1 MPPMSAPVQRRH
13 RSALAAVGARR
24 RPGGGGAAV
33 RGPGRGVAPGP
44 PRRRGGPGALQ
55 GEFDLA
61 VERHDEARTQL
72 AALQV
77 EVNDTQATVET
88 LIARSAGNHEQAE
101 TIVRALYRG
110 AGQHAVTAVLPAD
123 GIGDAGRR
131 LGYLGAGQPAQD
143 AVLERLVSDRV
154 AMEADL
160 ARLGEARS
168 AATATEAEL
177 DRIRFDVESM
187 LADQEREVSEL
198 EAAIARAVAE
208 HAAREQASAPG
219 TRVPG
224 AAASRAA
231 GVAGPAEEPTLAD
244 VSAPDEPSGGDGGAG
259 SGTNT
264 PPEQPASPDVPDRP
278 SATTVPGP
286 DREPPPV
293 SAPAPNSGGETAV
306 EAALSQVGK
315 PYLWG
320 ADGPDAYDCSGLML
334 WAWAMPA
341 SLCRTARG
349 RSPRRPRRPSRGGSG
364 GQGQERARV
373 VRRGREESREPRT
386 GTCAAATASRRP
398 ER

>member
-1 MPPMSAPVQRRH
+1 VRPARTQPACRLGAARPARAVEKVQPAGAVGRRLDMGNSPVPEARRKTIAMPPMSAPVQRRR

-177 DRIRFDVESM
+177 DRMRFDVESM

-231 GVAGPAEEPTLAD
+231 GAGRT
-244 VSAPDEPSGGDGGAG
+244 
-259 SGTNT
+259 
-264 PPEQPASPDVPDRP
+264 R
-278 SATTVPGP
+278 
-286 DREPPPV
+286 R
-293 SAPAPNSGGETAV
+293 
-306 EAALSQVGK
+306 
-315 PYLWG
+315 G
-320 ADGPDAYDCSGLML
+320 AD
-334 WAWAMPA
+334 
-341 SLCRTARG
+341 AR
-349 RSPRRPRRPSRGGSG
+349 
-364 GQGQERARV
+364 
-373 VRRGREESREPRT
+373 
-386 GTCAAATASRRP
+386 
-398 ER
+398 